1 MDRLTNIGSNG
12 EIYITDNDETRRLG
26 QKEAAYAKLK
36 RYEDIEINNNL
47 QNQKLYKIAKNNG
60 FNKQTHLLIGEI
72 NNLYELI
79 KKLYLCPF
87 TATYGVINYKDNAVE
102 QQEKYLYDISKSI
115 ALSTIYLQQLKQLFK
130 VYDGYISDVKNEIIE
145 QNTSK
150 EN

>member
-47 QNQKLYKIAKNNG
+47 QNQKLYKIVKNNG
-60 FNKQTHLLIGEI
+60 FNKQTHLLVDEI
-72 NNLYELI
+72 NNLYKLI

>member
-60 FNKQTHLLIGEI
+60 FNKQTHLLVDEI

-87 TATYGVINYKDNAVE
+87 TVTYGVINYKDNGVE

-130 VYDGYISDVKNEIIE
+130 VYH
-145 QNTSK
+145 
-150 EN
+150 